1 MLRTLAA
8 LIVVSCV
15 SSAHAQGVLNRAGEA
30 LDNAGRNIRQ
40 GVENAVARGEIS
52 AHERNLLGLVGAR
65 IRGDKRL
72 VGSAVQM
79 EVRAD
84 GSVIL
89 RGSVASTEARAV
101 AAELV
106 ENTVGVTT
114 VVDELAV
121 AKEVKVIGSTPA
133 PKVIVADP
141 GAKVIVSEPVEPA
154 TKVIV
159 KP

>member
-15 SSAHAQGVLNRAGEA
+15 STVQAQGILNRAGDA

-40 GVENAVARGEIS
+40 GVENAVARGEVS
-52 AHERNLLGLVGAR
+52 AQERSLIGLVGTR

-72 VGSAVQM
+72 VASTIQM
-79 EVRAD
+79 VASAD
-84 GSVIL
+84 GVVTL
-89 RGSVASTEARAV
+89 RGSVGSAEAKAL

-114 VVDELAV
+114 VVDELAIV
-121 AKEVKVIGSTPA
+121 EEVKVIGAKPA
-133 PKVIVADP
+133 PKVIVAEP
-141 GAKVIVSEPVEPA
+141 GAKVIVADPVAPA
-154 TKVIV
+154 PKVIV